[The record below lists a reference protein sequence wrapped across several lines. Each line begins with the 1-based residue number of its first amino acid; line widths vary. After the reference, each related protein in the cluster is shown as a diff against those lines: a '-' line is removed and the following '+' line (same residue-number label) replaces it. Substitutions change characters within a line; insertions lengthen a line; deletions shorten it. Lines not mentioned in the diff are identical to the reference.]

1 MDPRNAHTLLSLA
14 RVNQEMQNYDG
25 AKQNYEKLKAIDP
38 TLAGQFAF
46 LGEGKE
52 GGTRAADVETE
63 RKVILWETGE

>member
-1 MDPRNAHTLLSLA
+1 
-14 RVNQEMQNYDG
+14 MQNYDG